1 MSISYL
7 KYFKYQTDNSLI
19 EKLVFKNIITIT
31 LQILLIVIL

>member
-19 EKLVFKNIITIT
+19 EKLVFKNIIIT
-31 LQILLIVIL
+31 L

>member
-19 EKLVFKNIITIT
+19 EKLVFKNIIIT